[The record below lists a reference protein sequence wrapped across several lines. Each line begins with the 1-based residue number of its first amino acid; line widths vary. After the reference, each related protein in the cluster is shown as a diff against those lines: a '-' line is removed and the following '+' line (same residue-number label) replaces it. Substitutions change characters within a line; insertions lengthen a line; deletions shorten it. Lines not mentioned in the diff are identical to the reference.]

1 MQLDVQMM
9 HGIPDAELEK
19 TVSRLKADP
28 NYVSHNVVPEG
39 DGKNTIEVTVK
50 VGE

>member
-1 MQLDVQMM
+1 MKLDVQMM

-19 TVSRLKADP
+19 TVERLKADP
-28 NYVSHNVVPEG
+28 NYVSHAIAPEG
-39 DGKNTIEVTVK
+39 DGTNTIEVTVK